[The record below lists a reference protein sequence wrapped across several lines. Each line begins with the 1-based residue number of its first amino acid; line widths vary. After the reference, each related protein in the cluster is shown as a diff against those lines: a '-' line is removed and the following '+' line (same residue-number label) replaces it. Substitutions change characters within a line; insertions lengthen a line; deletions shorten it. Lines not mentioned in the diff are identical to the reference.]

1 MIEYLTVASIITIAL
16 ALTLRGS
23 HDADT
28 QPRLCALSQSLDPA
42 VPRDDRLGAGAVRV
56 CVLAARDAE
65 RIEPMLRAVVPAA
78 RCEQGNVPRDQR
90 PYVDV
95 TIAGPSP

>member
-28 QPRLCALSQSLDPA
+28 QPRLCA